1 LTANG
6 HEVDIAEGLALSAN
20 TYIAKPFSN
29 AALVAKAISHS
40 KDPEEVAL
48 MTVESIKTAL
58 NVKGCSL
65 FLFNRKTNELELAT
79 SFGLSDE
86 YINKGP
92 VSALRS
98 IAQSLEDGPV
108 AICDVMDDPRI
119 QYPKEAQK
127 EGIFSILSV
136 PIVVG
141 GNLIGAVRV
150 YTSEPWEFTLDD
162 VNFVQALAQ
171 IAGGAI
177 NMARYVKGLKS
188 SIDVLKTMKEVQTQ
202 RSTRRTPY
210 EGVPISV
217 DSSELDEQE

>member
-1 LTANG
+1 MKKQIINYETML
-6 HEVDIAEGLALSAN
+6 
-20 TYIAKPFSN
+20 K
-29 AALVAKAISHS
+29 VAMAISHS
-40 KDPEEVAL
+40 KDPEEIAL
-48 MTVESIKTAL
+48 MTVESIKTAM

-108 AICDVMDDPRI
+108 AIYDVMDDPRI

-127 EGIFSILSV
+127 EGISSILSV

-141 GNLIGAVRV
+141 GRLLGAVRV
-150 YTSEPWEFTLDD
+150 YTGEPWEFTLDD

-188 SIDVLKTMKEVQTQ
+188 SIEVLKTMKEVQTQ

-210 EGVPISV
+210 EGVPVSV
-217 DSSELDEQE
+217 SSSELERKG

>member
-1 LTANG
+1 MEKKIINYETMLN
-6 HEVDIAEGLALSAN
+6 
-20 TYIAKPFSN
+20 
-29 AALVAKAISHS
+29 VAKAISHS

-48 MTVESIKTAL
+48 MTVESIKTAM
-58 NVKGCSL
+58 NVKGCAL
-65 FLFNRKTNELELAT
+65 FR
-79 SFGLSDE
+79 LSEE

-108 AICDVMDDPRI
+108 AIYDVMDDPRI

-127 EGIFSILSV
+127 EGISSILSI

-141 GNLIGAVRV
+141 GNLLGAMRV

-188 SIDVLKTMKEVQTQ
+188 SIEVLKTMKEVQAH
-202 RSTRRTPY
+202 RSKRRTPY

-217 DSSELDEQE
+217 SSEKRVDQE

>member
-1 LTANG
+1 MEKQVINYETML
-6 HEVDIAEGLALSAN
+6 
-20 TYIAKPFSN
+20 K
-29 AALVAKAISHS
+29 VARSISHS

-48 MTVESIKTAL
+48 MTVDSIKTAL
-58 NVKGCSL
+58 DVKACAL

-108 AICDVMDDPRI
+108 AIYDVGDDPRI
-119 QYPKEAQK
+119 QYPDEARK
-127 EGIFSILSV
+127 EGIASILSV

-150 YTSEPWEFTLDD
+150 YTAESWEFTMND

-188 SIDVLKTMKEVQTQ
+188 SIEVLKTMRDVQK
-202 RSTRRTPY
+202 SKA
-210 EGVPISV
+210 
-217 DSSELDEQE
+217 

>member
-1 LTANG
+1 MENQVINYETML
-6 HEVDIAEGLALSAN
+6 
-20 TYIAKPFSN
+20 K
-29 AALVAKAISHS
+29 VAKSISHS

-48 MTVESIKTAL
+48 MTVESIKSAL
-58 NVKGCSL
+58 NVKACAL
-65 FLFNRKTNELELAT
+65 FLFNRKTEELQLAT
-79 SFGLSDE
+79 SFGLSEE

-108 AICDVMDDPRI
+108 AIYDVTDDPRI
-119 QYPKEAQK
+119 QYPAEAQK
-127 EGIFSILSV
+127 EGIASLLSV

-141 GNLIGAVRV
+141 GNLMGAMRV
-150 YTSEPWEFTLDD
+150 YTAEPWEFTMND

-188 SIDVLKTMKEVQTQ
+188 SIEVLKTMKAVES
-202 RSTRRTPY
+202 RSA
-210 EGVPISV
+210 
-217 DSSELDEQE
+217 DK

>member
-1 LTANG
+1 MEKQVINYETML
-6 HEVDIAEGLALSAN
+6 
-20 TYIAKPFSN
+20 K
-29 AALVAKAISHS
+29 VARSISHS

-48 MTVESIKTAL
+48 MTVDSIKTAL
-58 NVKGCSL
+58 DVKACAL

-92 VSALRS
+92 VSAMKS

-108 AICDVMDDPRI
+108 AIYDVSDDPRI
-119 QYPKEAQK
+119 QYPQAAEK
-127 EGIFSILSV
+127 EGIASILSV

-150 YTSEPWEFTLDD
+150 YTAEPWEFTMND

-188 SIDVLKTMKEVQTQ
+188 SIEVLKTMRDMQKGQ
-202 RSTRRTPY
+202 S
-210 EGVPISV
+210 
-217 DSSELDEQE
+217 

>member
-1 LTANG
+1 MEKKIINYETMLKVAN
-6 HEVDIAEGLALSAN
+6 
-20 TYIAKPFSN
+20 
-29 AALVAKAISHS
+29 AISHS

-48 MTVESIKTAL
+48 MTVESIKTAM
-58 NVKGCSL
+58 NVKGCAL
-65 FLFNRKTNELELAT
+65 FLFNRKTNELKLAT
-79 SFGLSDE
+79 SFGLSNE

-108 AICDVMDDPRI
+108 AIYDVMDDPRI

-127 EGIFSILSV
+127 EGISSILSI

-141 GNLIGAVRV
+141 GNLLGAMRV
-150 YTSEPWEFTLDD
+150 YTSEPCD

-188 SIDVLKTMKEVQTQ
+188 SIEVLKTMKEVQTHQ
-202 RSTRRTPY
+202 SK
-210 EGVPISV
+210 
-217 DSSELDEQE
+217 

>member
-1 LTANG
+1 MEKQIINYETML
-6 HEVDIAEGLALSAN
+6 
-20 TYIAKPFSN
+20 K
-29 AALVAKAISHS
+29 VAKAISHS

-86 YINKGP
+86 YLNKGP
-92 VSALRS
+92 VSALQS

-127 EGIFSILSV
+127 EGISSILSI
-136 PIVVG
+136 PIVFG
-141 GNLIGAVRV
+141 GTVMGAMRV
-150 YTSEPWEFTLDD
+150 YTAEPWEFTLDD

-171 IAGGAI
+171 IAGAAI
-177 NMARYVKGLKS
+177 NMARYAKGLKS
-188 SIDVLKTMKEVQTQ
+188 SIEVLKTMKEVQSH

-217 DSSELDEQE
+217 SSNAFVGQE